1 MKVQSQAE
9 RPLGAN
15 NVRVDNEMRD
25 CLNDILNDNC
35 MLPLTQINQEL
46 RRRLPRKPRIHD
58 RAVARNLGEMLFRF
72 KIARIQL
79 AERNRPDVIQK
90 RNDYAN
96 WFMDQAIVNFTVS
109 VDECGYNIWTARTQ
123 GRAIRVERAYR
134 QVCGQRG
141 RNLTVALVIS
151 PTAGLVFHSAK
162 IGGMNAQMFAD
173 FLTQTRLH
181 LDPDEQVVFNYD
193 GAPADHNP
201 GNPGPNTELPRDT
214 ERNEQQR

>member
-15 NVRVDNEMRD
+15 NARVDNEMRD
-25 CLNDILNDNC
+25 YLNDILNDNC
-35 MLPLTQINQEL
+35 MLPLTQINQKL

-58 RAVARNLGEMLFRF
+58 RAVARTLGEMLFRF
-72 KIARIQL
+72 KIARLQP

-96 WFMDQAIVNFTVS
+96 WFMGQAIVSFTVF

-134 QVCGQRG
+134 QGCGQSG
-141 RNLTVALVIS
+141 
-151 PTAGLVFHSAK
+151 
-162 IGGMNAQMFAD
+162 
-173 FLTQTRLH
+173 
-181 LDPDEQVVFNYD
+181 
-193 GAPADHNP
+193 
-201 GNPGPNTELPRDT
+201 
-214 ERNEQQR
+214 